1 MGMGPDST
9 GTALRVRPSPAVG
22 VVPPGISAVGAEV
35 AVAAAPAALTT
46 AIEDPD
52 QPPASAPPKLPAS
65 PPPQVKQ
72 NDGQSAAKSGADNT
86 NAVVKDSKAA
96 DEAAKSDHSVS
107 EANAQP
113 GGNAASSTSPLPV
126 DTEAAPASSD
136 GVLKKMGDDRGEG
149 NKETLQHIGDAEG
162 DAGP

>member
-9 GTALRVRPSPAVG
+9 GTALRVRPSPAAG
-22 VVPPGISAVGAEV
+22 VVPIGIPAVGAEV

-72 NDGQSAAKSGADNT
+72 NDGQPAAKSGVENT
-86 NAVVKDSKAA
+86 KAEVKDSKAA
-96 DEAAKSDHSVS
+96 DEAAKGDHSAS
-107 EANAQP
+107 EASAQP

-126 DTEAAPASSD
+126 DPEAAPASED
-136 GVLKKMGDDRGEG
+136 GGLKKMGDDKGEG
-149 NKETLQHIGDAEG
+149 NEETLLHIKDAEG